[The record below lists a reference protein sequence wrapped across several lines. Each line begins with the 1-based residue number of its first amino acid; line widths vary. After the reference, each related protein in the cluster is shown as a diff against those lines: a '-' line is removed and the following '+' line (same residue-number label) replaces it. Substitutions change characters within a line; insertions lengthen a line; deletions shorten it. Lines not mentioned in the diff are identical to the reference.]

1 MRIQRL
7 GLESEVLI
15 PELFSGAK
23 VLVVSDIG
31 EERLGVSS
39 SFLPYKIRRSATNE
53 FQAGNF
59 LRSAFL

>member
-31 EERLGVSS
+31 EERRYSTEVR
-39 SFLPYKIRRSATNE
+39 KERSPTIII
-53 FQAGNF
+53 Q
-59 LRSAFL
+59 